1 MSGPDTAARPGVVF
15 DIDGTLLDTNYLHV
29 VAWSAAFCD
38 HGVRVEMADIHRS
51 IGMPSAALVERL
63 AGGERPDLVDAH
75 ADHFERL
82 RERYGVQPM
91 KRASD
96 LLRRC
101 SDLGWTVVLATSARK
116 ADLDW
121 MLPIIDAD
129 DVIAG
134 VTTSEDVTHGKPNP
148 EVMTEAAHA
157 HGLATDATIAVGDA
171 VWDVESA
178 GRAGYPC
185 IGLTSGGIGRFEL
198 QRAGAE
204 EVYDDAFALVERI
217 PSSLLGTRAPREN
230 G

>member
-1 MSGPDTAARPGVVF
+1 MTEQETGGRPGVVF

-29 VAWSAAFCD
+29 VAWSAAFRD
-38 HGVRVEMADIHRS
+38 HDVQVDMADIHRS
-51 IGMPSAALVERL
+51 IGMPSAALVQRL
-63 AGGERPDLVDAH
+63 AGRERADLVEAH
-75 ADHFERL
+75 SGHFDRL
-82 RERYGVQPM
+82 RERYGVQPV
-91 KRASD
+91 RGAGD

-101 SDLGWTVVLATSARK
+101 SELGWTVVLATSARK

-121 MLPIIDAD
+121 MLPAIGAD

-134 VTTSEDVTHGKPNP
+134 TTTSEDVRHGKPDP
-148 EVMTEAAHA
+148 DVMIEAAEA
-157 HGLATDATIAVGDA
+157 HGLGTDATVAIGDA

-198 QRAGAE
+198 QHAGAV
-204 EVYDDAFALVERI
+204 EVYDDPHSLVERMRA
-217 PSSLLGTRAPREN
+217 SLLGVRAPRKR